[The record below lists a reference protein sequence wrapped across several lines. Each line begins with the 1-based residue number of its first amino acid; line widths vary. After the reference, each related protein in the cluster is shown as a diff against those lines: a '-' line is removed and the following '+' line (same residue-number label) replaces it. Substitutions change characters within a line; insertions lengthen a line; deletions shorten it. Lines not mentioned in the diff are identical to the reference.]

1 MRTLLWRI
9 PLGWRAALV
18 LFSPFAAWAALEI
31 AWPLLFA
38 GRLGGPEAAW
48 AGARRAWALAAS
60 AAPLALIGGACLAM
74 VQALAATR
82 FGAHRPAGGL
92 DVVQRGALPVHGVS
106 AEAAL
111 AGFQA
116 LHPAWLV
123 DWAPDAW
130 AVESAWPVGPGVRV
144 TLSSQGG
151 VARYEVRPIP
161 RGVVLDCGASVR
173 AAQALERALFA
184 ARREPP
190 RDQGRTS

>member
-123 DWAPDAW
+123 DWAPD
-130 AVESAWPVGPGVRV
+130 GPG
-144 TLSSQGG
+144 
-151 VARYEVRPIP
+151 
-161 RGVVLDCGASVR
+161 
-173 AAQALERALFA
+173 ALERRRGGPLRGAPDPAGRGARLRGERARGPSPGAGALRGA
-184 ARREPP
+184 
-190 RDQGRTS
+190 S